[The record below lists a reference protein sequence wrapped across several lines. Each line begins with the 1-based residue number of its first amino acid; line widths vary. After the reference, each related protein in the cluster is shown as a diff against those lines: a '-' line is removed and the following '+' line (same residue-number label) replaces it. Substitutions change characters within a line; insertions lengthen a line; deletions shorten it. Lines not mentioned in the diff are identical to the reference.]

1 MTDDNIKNELKE
13 IRYDIHIIQQKY
25 QNMITSIGR
34 LQDDVKKLKGQ
45 LEALQYHQHDG
56 DGVLFDTRYVK

>member
-1 MTDDNIKNELKE
+1 MTDDDIKNELKE
-13 IRYDIHIIQQKY
+13 IRYDMHIIQQKC

-34 LQDDVKKLKGQ
+34 LQDDVKKQKGQ
-45 LEALQYHQHDG
+45 LEALQYHQHDR